1 MEVKQMAKFIEL
13 EANGKKYYV
22 GFSNR
27 ASVLNA
33 KRNGLEEVI
42 KDFGTDKSDADE
54 IFSKIL
60 RYGMLEKQ
68 PEITVEETRAIVDEY
83 ISENVDDT
91 YCVDIMEIMK
101 FITDQYQAFSG
112 LPVGTKKV
120 RKLKIVEQ

>member
-1 MEVKQMAKFIEL
+1 MAKFIEL
-13 EANGKKYYV
+13 EANDKKYYI

-33 KRNGLEEVI
+33 KRNGLEDTI
-42 KDFGTDKSDADE
+42 KELGKEDADADD
-54 IFSKIL
+54 IYAKLL
-60 RYGMLEKQ
+60 RYGLLEKQ
-68 PEITVEETRAIVDEY
+68 PDITFEETKDIINEY
-83 ISENVDDT
+83 ISNNVDDN

-101 FITDQYQAFSG
+101 FITEQYQAFSG

>member
-1 MEVKQMAKFIEL
+1 MAKFIEL
-13 EANGKKYYV
+13 EANEKKYYI

-33 KRNGLEEVI
+33 KRNGLEETI
-42 KDFGTDKSDADE
+42 KELGKEDADADD
-54 IFSKIL
+54 IYAKLL
-60 RYGMLEKQ
+60 RYGLLEKQ
-68 PEITVEETRAIVDEY
+68 PGITLEETKDIINEY
-83 ISENVDDT
+83 ISSNVDDN

-101 FITDQYQAFSG
+101 FITEQYQAFSG

>member
-1 MEVKQMAKFIEL
+1 MAKFIEL
-13 EANGKKYYV
+13 EANDKKYYI

-33 KRNGLEEVI
+33 KRNGLEDTI
-42 KDFGTDKSDADE
+42 KELGKEDADADD
-54 IFSKIL
+54 IYAKLL
-60 RYGMLEKQ
+60 RYGLLEKQ
-68 PEITVEETRAIVDEY
+68 PDITFEETKDIINEY
-83 ISENVDDT
+83 ISSNVDDN

-101 FITDQYQAFSG
+101 FITEQYQAFSG